1 MKTVNITTIQFPEIQ
16 LSPRDAHKLRG
27 YFGNIFKEQS
37 PLLHNHYET
46 GVLRYKYP
54 LVQYKVLGNTPTLVA
69 LEEGADLL
77 TALFLKI
84 KEIQIDGKNYPV
96 TNKNITAKKVDIGVD
111 EELFS
116 YEFSTLW
123 MALNQDNHKR
133 FKAASKAD
141 QKKMLQKI
149 LIGNILSVYKN
160 LELFLN
166 PEQRI
171 LATLSTESHH
181 TNFKD
186 QKMLAFTG
194 AFTTNAL
201 LPDKIGLGK
210 SVSRGFG
217 SIIKRN

>member
-1 MKTVNITTIQFPEIQ
+1 MKTVTITTIQFPEIQ

-46 GVLRYKYP
+46 GALRYKYP

-69 LEEGADLL
+69 LEEGANLL

-84 KEIQIDGKNYPV
+84 KEIEIDGKNYPV
-96 TNKNITAKKVDIGVD
+96 NNKNITAKKVEIGVD
-111 EELFS
+111 EDLYT

-133 FKAASKAD
+133 FKTASKAD

-160 LELFLN
+160 LELFLK

-171 LATLSTESHH
+171 LATLNTESHH

-194 AFTTNAL
+194 SFTTNAL

-217 SIIKRN
+217 SIVKRN